1 MRTEVV
7 FEAAIHVD
15 LMNLTHD
22 DDDDDDGHI
31 KTSIVIV
38 VFIKRPLDD
47 VDEVFAHV
55 I

>member
-15 LMNLTHD
+15 LMNLTH
-22 DDDDDDGHI
+22 DDDDDGHI

-47 VDEVFAHV
+47 VDEVFAHF